1 MKKHLFYSNII
12 LLICIALLG
21 PTAGATLDGFTVE
34 EVTEAERARYLSY
47 LDITRLKKEP
57 AKQPFSTFVVNE
69 NGYFAVSFRA
79 SPAQFDTNYV
89 LVYDSRGDFA
99 YGFSFQ
105 GRIGFVKVLW
115 DHDNIFICNVGA
127 SSVLI
132 SPSGE
137 IVDVVRVLQDT
148 ENHINFSAQKRM
160 QKKAEIDGV
169 TIAPRAGSGLLEF
182 LTRSYS
188 QVVVTDSSGNSMV
201 VYDASTDLLITVLFN
216 YAIGWGAIIAII
228 WISVKMAK
236 KYAKEKEASRQEE
249 DRSADSS
256 GDASG

>member
-1 MKKHLFYSNII
+1 MKKRILWGAVALF
-12 LLICIALLG
+12 LCLALLG

-57 AKQPFSTFVVNE
+57 AKQPFNTFVVNE

-89 LVYDSRGDFA
+89 LVYDIRGDFA

-105 GRIGFVKVLW
+105 GNIGFVEVLW

-137 IVDVVRVLQDT
+137 IVDVVHVLEDT
-148 ENHINFSAQKRM
+148 ENHINFSARKRK
-160 QKKAEIDGV
+160 QKKAEIDGI
-169 TIAPRAGSGLLEF
+169 TIAPRAGSGLLDF
-182 LTRSYS
+182 LTRTYS
-188 QVVVTDSSGNSMV
+188 QVVITDSSGNSTV

-228 WISVKMAK
+228 WIIVKTAK

-249 DRSADSS
+249 ERPPDGS
-256 GDASG
+256 GDVSE